1 MIRVTQNTWENEDVS
16 GSLIGNTKDRL
27 SLGPGPLLGR
37 TITGSGIVSE
47 TSIKYQV
54 LPYFTGTSAF

>member
-1 MIRVTQNTWENEDVS
+1 M
-16 GSLIGNTKDRL
+16 DRL

-37 TITGSGIVSE
+37 TIMGNGIVAE

-54 LPYFTGTSAF
+54 LPYEVVSKIFWTGAAIYTAVVVVGGIGRW